1 MAKTIKRKHI
11 KKMKKDKRTRKYKK
25 RNNKTYNNKTYNNN
39 TYRGSGK
46 FDKTPTKHTGTPYS
60 KPMCKYGSECTRKNP
75 AHFAEFS
82 HPSPCRDGIHC
93 TNMSDEHFTRF
104 THPPYTRYEN
114 DDQIKHFIQDCYD
127 SYSRDPSNMF
137 AHFQHSSI
145 SFLQKGIYD
154 SRTLRQTFFFNL
166 LAYITCNIC
175 DIIAMPN
182 GRVFITTMLQRFNE
196 EAIDGNF
203 IIKDDEP
210 ELKMCIQRLGI
221 PFINCIAIV
230 SVLNDP
236 ESEFNKNGC
245 L

>member
-1 MAKTIKRKHI
+1 MVKTIKRKHI
-11 KKMKKDKRTRKYKK
+11 KRTRKHKRTRKYKK
-25 RNNKTYNNKTYNNN
+25 KKTIKTYK
-39 TYRGSGK
+39 GSGK

-75 AHFAEFS
+75 AHIAEFSHPS

-93 TNMSDEHFTRF
+93 SNMSDAHFKRF
-104 THPPYTRYEN
+104 THPPYSRYEN

-154 SRTLRQTFFFNL
+154 SSTLRQTFFFNL

-182 GRVFITTMLQRFNE
+182 GRVFISTMLQRFNE

-203 IIKDDEP
+203 IIKDDEL
-210 ELKMCIQRLGI
+210 ELKMCIHRLGI

-245 L
+245 N